1 MTLEATR
8 RPLFEATSTEEMW
21 VEGQSQY
28 ADSKVLVTVS
38 NALGEKTVLIT
49 PTEVTPT
56 KSKLFV
62 QAPPERIATPA
73 QVRNNK
79 INNAIKYIGYALS
92 GILISFSVLSAS
104 GFVKARI
111 VLTGSMEP
119 TIKPGDIVL
128 LAPTPRTQPKL
139 GDVAAYT
146 ARRFSGES
154 VGIFTHRIIG
164 GNPVDGWIMKGDNN
178 PSPDVQKPKAE
189 DINGVVFFVIPWIGK
204 LMAPKMLMI
213 LIPIGVGIWL
223 IIDTLKGDS

>member
-1 MTLEATR
+1 MSTEVNR

-21 VEGQSQY
+21 VEGQSQF

-79 INNAIKYIGYALS
+79 INNVIKYLGYALS

-128 LAPTPRTQPKL
+128 LAPTPRTQPQL
-139 GDVAAYT
+139 GDVDAYT

-178 PSPDVQKPKAE
+178 PSPDVQKPKSE